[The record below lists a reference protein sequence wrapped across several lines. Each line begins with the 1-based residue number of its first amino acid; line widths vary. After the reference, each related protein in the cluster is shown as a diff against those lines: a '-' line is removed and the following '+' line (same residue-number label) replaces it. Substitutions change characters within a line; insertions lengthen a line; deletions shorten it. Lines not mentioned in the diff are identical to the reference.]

1 MRSQYSYK
9 DCHAAPGAAAGPTEV
24 AQHCAMDNTV
34 TTVTTLCNG
43 KRSKAQLHDKVLLQL
58 ETRTVRERGIE
69 RLLQ

>member
-34 TTVTTLCNG
+34 TTLCNG
-43 KRSKAQLHDKVLLQL
+43 KRSKAQLHDKVLLVL
-58 ETRTVRERGIE
+58 ETRTVKEPGIE

>member
-34 TTVTTLCNG
+34 TTLCNG
-43 KRSKAQLHDKVLLQL
+43 KRSKAQLHDKVLLVL
-58 ETRTVRERGIE
+58 ETHSVKEPGIE